1 MEFKISKKANL
12 LTIVLM
18 VIGVVFTGLGAALEL
33 SSANSNFAQRFLSNM
48 LVDGFFFFAI
58 GLGALF
64 FLALVYATETGWYVA
79 IKRLIES
86 VAMFI
91 PYGAG
96 ILLVTFLIIT
106 FLDGAHIY
114 LWMDSSHTDLN
125 SPNYDFLIDKKA
137 VYMNKLFFWI
147 RTIIYFAV
155 YILFLRGFRN
165 RSLEEDRVGG
175 TDIHFT
181 NYRRGAA
188 FLAVFAV
195 FSSTSAWDW
204 IMSIDIHWFST
215 LFGWYVFS
223 GMWCTALVT
232 LVVLMLYL
240 KKNGYLPHVNDSHI
254 HDVTTWTFAISFLWS
269 YLWFSQYMLIWYSN
283 IPEEVTYYMTR
294 IEHFKVLYFGM
305 FFVNFVFP
313 MLILMSRDAK
323 RTPYVIMFV
332 GLCIFFGHW
341 MDVFIMVMAGSV
353 GDKTTIGF
361 MEIGM
366 LLASFGF
373 FIRIILINL
382 TKAPLMVKNHPYLDE
397 SLHHEI

>member
-341 MDVFIMVMAGSV
+341 MDVFIMVMSQA
-353 GDKTTIGF
+353 
-361 MEIGM
+361 
-366 LLASFGF
+366 L
-373 FIRIILINL
+373 
-382 TKAPLMVKNHPYLDE
+382 
-397 SLHHEI
+397 